1 VTTSESNLSLGPD
14 ELTVRNELW
23 EHDADDR
30 SLESFGP
37 PDKSKLAFDSRPPS
51 SYGGHEHESPQFNKP
66 LSHAGSY
73 PELRYSRYQIPQLG
87 YEPSQALSL
96 SRPDNLREMRD
107 ELSNPI
113 GTTHA
118 AERQSIY
125 SLVDPGIHRQSAQD
139 VPRLQ
144 SRPQSHHFEDRY
156 VPLTDLGCGAA
167 KQTSSLLGST
177 QSGGYPANGQRRYG
191 ETLGPSNL
199 ISGDSLLNSIVRI
212 CAQADLETLTK
223 RSVRQQL
230 EEEYG
235 VDLGSRKDEISRMVE
250 RVIEHDVSPKHMT
263 ALTNRPMLSD
273 ALATCSRQS
282 IV

>member
-1 VTTSESNLSLGPD
+1 VSHFYLGTD
-14 ELTVRNELW
+14 ELTTRNELW
-23 EHDADDR
+23 ENDADDR
-30 SLESFGP
+30 SLVSFGL
-37 PDKSKLAFDSRPPS
+37 PDRSKLAFDSRPPS

-73 PELRYSRYQIPQLG
+73 PELRYSTYQIPQLG
-87 YEPSQALSL
+87 YEPSLALSL
-96 SRPDNLREMRD
+96 SRPDNLCEMRD
-107 ELSNPI
+107 GLSNPI

-118 AERQSIY
+118 AERQSIS
-125 SLVDPGIHRQSAQD
+125 SLVDPVNHRQPAQD

-144 SRPQSHHFEDRY
+144 SRPPSHHFEDRY
-156 VPLTDLGCGAA
+156 VALTDLEGGAA

-177 QSGGYPANGQRRYG
+177 QSGGYSANGQRRYG
-191 ETLGPSNL
+191 ETLGTSNL

-235 VDLGSRKDEISRMVE
+235 VDLGSRKEEISRMVE
-250 RVIEHDVSPKHMT
+250 RVIEHDVGSKDMT
-263 ALTNRPMLSD
+263 ALTNRPMLND
-273 ALATCSRQS
+273 ALATCRQF